1 MTETIAEVEIQ
12 HSWDAKWHAYAQRAV
27 WRYTRVGRWLRG
39 VAYVTIAVAGLL
51 MILLW
56 LGTEGPLGNRFLA
69 ALPWLVVAGLWVML
83 LRGGFP
89 WLSRFSARQSMVDP
103 NKPLIDTVSAAGYS
117 RRQSGSEFRVP
128 WQDIKRV
135 VETPQLFLFFHT
147 ANCAYYIPKSAL
159 SDAQQQVIRA
169 IVRDRV
175 APERVIVERTVAA

>member
-1 MTETIAEVEIQ
+1 MPDSIANVEVQ
-12 HSWDAKWHAYAQRAV
+12 HAWDAKSHAYAQRAV
-27 WRYTRVGRWLRG
+27 WRYTKVGRWLRAF
-39 VAYVTIAVAGLL
+39 AYVTIAVAGIL
-51 MILLW
+51 MLGLW
-56 LGTEGPLGNRFLA
+56 VGTEGSVRHRLLA

-103 NKPLIDTVSAAGYS
+103 NQPLIDTVSAAGYS

-147 ANCAYYIPKSAL
+147 ANCAYYIPKTAL
-159 SDAQQQVIRA
+159 SDMQQQAVRA
-169 IVRDRV
+169 IVRERM
-175 APERVIVERTVAA
+175 APERVVIESTVAA